1 MFDDYCGSSC
11 GLTLRKQVAH
21 HRNSSLQERR
31 MAENSLISILHLSD
45 FHFSKR
51 KSKEQNIIVD
61 ALAKD
66 LRTLCIGDMT
76 P

>member
-1 MFDDYCGSSC
+1 
-11 GLTLRKQVAH
+11 
-21 HRNSSLQERR
+21 